1 MVGGLCRYNAH
12 KKEVSDSILV
22 SSLSNRLLTSID
34 NNSGGNKYKLITAAA
49 VGNGSSLYIYNKV
62 SVF

>member
-49 VGNGSSLYIYNKV
+49 GDGSSLYIYNKV